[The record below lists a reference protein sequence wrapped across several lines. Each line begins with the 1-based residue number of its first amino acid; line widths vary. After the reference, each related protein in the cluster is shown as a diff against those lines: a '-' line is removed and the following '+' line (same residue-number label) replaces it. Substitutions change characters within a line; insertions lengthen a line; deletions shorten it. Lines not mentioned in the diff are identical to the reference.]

1 VPWFRVG
8 VRVPRGELTG
18 EIRMMK
24 RLAISMLAM
33 AAAAL
38 TATASHANDLNGAGG
53 TAIYPVLAK
62 WSADYQK
69 ATGVAVNYQ
78 AIGSGGGIAQIKAK
92 TVDFANSDK
101 PLKPEE
107 LAQMHVAQFPAVII
121 SITPVV
127 NLPGIK
133 PGEMTLDGAT
143 LADIY
148 LGKITAWD
156 DPAIKKLNPGVNL
169 PHTKISTVHRSDGSG
184 TTFNF
189 TNYLSK
195 VSPEWDKT
203 VGDDVSVSWPNGVGG
218 KGNAGVASYV
228 QQIQGAIGYVEYAYV
243 MENHLVY
250 TKMVNKAGKTLN
262 PTMEGFQAAAAN
274 ADFTKVQDFYLILT
288 NQPGDQSWPITAA
301 TYMLMRTDYPAAQNE
316 PVLKFLDWCLKHGQ
330 EQAKALDYVP
340 MPDPVVAQIEAF
352 WHTTFKGDD
361 GKPLWTAEM
370 K

>member
-1 VPWFRVG
+1 
-8 VRVPRGELTG
+8 
-18 EIRMMK
+18 MMK